1 MEVLDAEYNYHQEK
15 IKSEQKTVRMNIG
28 KLKAQINQ
36 ITMDKKNFEAEM
48 KMLIV
53 TVGENGAPPVETKLM
68 MEASMIFAGLERKEK
83 SSRLKIIFI
92 LAIICI
98 CLELFVLSYKNSFM
112 NMVGLCSLL
121 YVLFCG
127 YYTDKSILYVILYL
141 MLSILLDICFV
152 YLNIFSELIMSPI
165 IYTYNTFLK
174 YIGMIV
180 VLVSIVGRVL
190 LIVNL
195 FWYREIPK

>member
-1 MEVLDAEYNYHQEK
+1 
-15 IKSEQKTVRMNIG
+15 
-28 KLKAQINQ
+28 
-36 ITMDKKNFEAEM
+36 MDKNNFEVEI

-53 TVGENGAPPVETKLM
+53 TVGEHGGPPVETKVML
-68 MEASMIFAGLERKEK
+68 EASMFPGLERKEN
-83 SSRLKIIFI
+83 SSRLKLIFI

-98 CLELFVLSYKNSFM
+98 GLELLVLSYKNSFM

-127 YYTDKSILYVILYL
+127 YYTDKSIVYLMLYL
-141 MLSILLDICFV
+141 MLSVLLDICFV
-152 YLNIFSELIMSPI
+152 YLNLFSELIMSPI
-165 IYTYNTFLK
+165 IYTFNTFLK

-180 VLVSIVGRVL
+180 VLVSIVGRIL
-190 LIVNL
+190 LIINL